1 MNEDVK
7 QSAWFPAVDN
17 LISGVCMVERESQTG
32 DKDSVICHNTS
43 KNYGTQYHW
52 VERTLLKI
60 L

>member
-32 DKDSVICHNTS
+32 DKDSVICVTIP
-43 KNYGTQYHW
+43 Q
-52 VERTLLKI
+52 KI
-60 L
+60 TEPNIIGWNGLF